1 MNENPNN
8 SRKAAAD
15 MTVEELQ
22 VELSE
27 MNHQVI
33 FFNKSYKDKMKYNG
47 PKSTRTFRGSGS
59 AMRRSAAYGNTF
71 NGGRK

>member
-1 MNENPNN
+1 MMTENPNN

-22 VELSE
+22 IHLSE
-27 MNHQVI
+27 MNHEVI
-33 FFNKSYKDKMKYNG
+33 YFHQSYKDKMKYNG

-59 AMRRSAAYGNTF
+59 AMRRKAAYGNTF
-71 NGGRK
+71 NKG

>member
-1 MNENPNN
+1 MMTETPNN
-8 SRKAAAD
+8 SRKWAAD

-27 MNHQVI
+27 LNHAVI
-33 FFNKSYKDKMKYNG
+33 YFHQSYKDKMKYNG
-47 PKSTRTFRGSGS
+47 PKSTRQFSS
-59 AMRRSAAYGNTF
+59 LAMRRKAAYGNTF

>member
-1 MNENPNN
+1 MDNYN
-8 SRKAAAD
+8 KCAAD

-22 VELSE
+22 VYLAE
-27 MNHQVI
+27 MNHEVI
-33 FFNKSYKDKMKYNG
+33 NFNQSYADKMKYNG

-59 AMRRSAAYGNTF
+59 AMRRRAAYGNTF